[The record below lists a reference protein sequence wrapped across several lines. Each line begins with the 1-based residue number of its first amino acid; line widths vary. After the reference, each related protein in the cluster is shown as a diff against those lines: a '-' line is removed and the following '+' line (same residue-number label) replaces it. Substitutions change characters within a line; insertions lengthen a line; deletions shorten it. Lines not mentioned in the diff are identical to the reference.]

1 MLIKK
6 IFASILITFFL
17 LTFANSQEIQIITKV
32 NNDIITNI
40 DVENEKKY
48 LLLLNNNLSKLSN
61 KEFLNLAKNSLI
73 REKIKKK
80 EIDRVFVK
88 QNDKVENKII
98 ENFYNKL
105 GFDKEEEFIQFLDN
119 KKIKF
124 ESLKE
129 KLIIETLWNQFIYK
143 KFNKRIRIDKNLI
156 E

>member
-17 LTFANSQEIQIITKV
+17 LTFANSQKIQIITKV

-80 EIDRVFVK
+80 R
-88 QNDKVENKII
+88 N
-98 ENFYNKL
+98 
-105 GFDKEEEFIQFLDN
+105 
-119 KKIKF
+119 
-124 ESLKE
+124 
-129 KLIIETLWNQFIYK
+129 
-143 KFNKRIRIDKNLI
+143 R
-156 E
+156 